1 MKKKRLFNAS
11 MTLEQLT
18 YSGIF
23 EAVEIRKQGYPFRLK
38 HKMFYHRYL
47 SLIKHLQETTSNTIT
62 INPDGHS
69 LEGEQTSYREKI
81 DNLISFF
88 LKCNDAVHLEMG
100 KTMVLYRAPQHR
112 WMEEL
117 RDVITKKNILYLQC
131 CVRCFLSKMYKNTLL
146 KCQTLIIQ
154 SMKDRTSSGK

>member
-1 MKKKRLFNAS
+1 

-62 INPDGHS
+62 INPDDN

-81 DNLISFF
+81 DYLISFF

>member
-62 INPDGHS
+62 INPDDN